1 MKEQHKRTALLF
13 GEDGMEKLKG
23 AHVCV
28 FGLGGV
34 GASLTLALARAGV
47 GELTIVDSD
56 NVSES
61 NINRQLIAFH
71 STVGKTKCEVCED
84 MIRDIDPEITVHPVC
99 RFILPE
105 NLSEMDFSSFDYVAD
120 AIDTVSA
127 KIAIIEECTRLGV
140 PIISCMGTGNKTD
153 PTALTLSDLSKTSVC
168 PLAKVMRYELRK
180 RDIKKLTVVWSP
192 EEPKKSAEREG
203 GRIIPA
209 SCSFVPPAAGLI
221 MSGHIIKSIIGL

>member
-1 MKEQHKRTALLF
+1 MKEQHERTALLF
-13 GEDGMEKLKG
+13 SEEAMEKLKG
-23 AHVCV
+23 SHVCV

-34 GASLTLALARAGV
+34 GASLALALARAGV
-47 GELTIVDSD
+47 GELTLVDSD

-71 STVGKTKCEVCED
+71 STVGKSKCTVTAN
-84 MIRDIDPEITVHPVC
+84 MIKDIDPDIVTHPLC

-105 NLSEMDFSSFDYVAD
+105 NLSEMDMAEFDFVAD

-127 KIAIIEECTRLGV
+127 KLAIIEECSRLEV

-153 PTALTLSDLSKTSVC
+153 PTALTVSDIYKTSVC

-180 RDIKKLTVVWSP
+180 RGIKRLNVVWSP
-192 EEPKKSAEREG
+192 EEPKKVSAREE
-203 GRIIPA
+203 GRVIPA

-221 MSGHIIKSIIGL
+221 MAGHIIKNIIAK